1 MKSLFTRGT
10 FDRKEINTYIILLSA
25 PVLLT
30 VYRYHGMTEHFYRYF
45 PGMQAAPLAGFYS
58 VLWQF
63 LSFFVLTFLV
73 PLLFVKT
80 RLRRPLVDFG
90 FGLGNAAFGFKLLL
104 IAVPLL
110 VVPLAFFA
118 SGMPDVK
125 NEYPLSK
132 ALFAHHNLIF
142 WYEMAYIVIYYIA
155 WEFFF
160 RGFLLFPLAERF
172 GGINAV
178 LIQTISSCLVH
189 IGKPEAEI
197 MGSIMA
203 GIIFG
208 VIALRTRSFW
218 YGFVLHAGIG
228 VLTDLFVLFFPR

>member
-1 MKSLFTRGT
+1 MKSLLSADV
-10 FDRKEINTYIILLSA
+10 FDKRDINTYVILLSA

-30 VYRYHGMTEHFYRYF
+30 LYRYHGTAGQFSGYF
-45 PGMQAAPLAGFYS
+45 PGLQASPLADLYG

-63 LSFFVLTFLV
+63 FAFFILAFLL

-80 RLRRPLVDFG
+80 RLKRPLADLG
-90 FGLGNAAFGFKLLL
+90 FGPGDHVFGRKVLLVAL
-104 IAVPLL
+104 PLL
-110 VVPLAFFA
+110 VIPLTFIA
-118 SGMPDVK
+118 SGMPDVRS
-125 NEYPLSK
+125 EYPLSK
-132 ALFAHHNLIF
+132 TLFAHRDLVL
-142 WYEMAYIVIYYIA
+142 WYEAAYVLVYYIA

-172 GGINAV
+172 GGMNAV

-197 MGSIMA
+197 IGSIFA

-208 VIALRTRSFW
+208 VLALRARSFW
-218 YGFVLHAGIG
+218 YGFVLHAAIG
-228 VLTDLFVLFFPR
+228 VLTDLFILFYAR

>member
-1 MKSLFTRGT
+1 MKSLSTATAFN
-10 FDRKEINTYIILLSA
+10 RKEINTYVILLSA

-30 VYRYHGMTEHFYRYF
+30 VYRYHGTAGQFGGYF
-45 PGMQAAPLAGFYS
+45 PGMLASPLADFYS

-63 LSFFVLTFLV
+63 FAFFILTFLL
-73 PLLFVKT
+73 PFLFVKT
-80 RLRRPLVDFG
+80 RLKRPLADFG
-90 FGLGNAAFGFKLLL
+90 FGLGDRVFGLKVLLGAL
-104 IAVPLL
+104 PLL
-110 VVPLAFFA
+110 VIPLTFVA
-118 SGMPDVK
+118 SGMPDVRS
-125 NEYPLSK
+125 EYPLSRI
-132 ALFAHHNLIF
+132 LFAHRDLVL
-142 WYEMAYIVIYYIA
+142 WYEAAYVLFYYIA

-172 GGINAV
+172 GGMNAV

-197 MGSIMA
+197 FGSIFA

-208 VIALRTRSFW
+208 VLALRTRSFW

-228 VLTDLFVLFFPR
+228 VLTDLFILFYPR